1 MLRNLSIAACDG
13 NSAFLSREISLFTFF
28 NAIVV
33 LRYDFFFFLRDFPA
47 FFKLAATAI
56 AIAFFFDFPFLTKA
70 FTSTLF

>member
-1 MLRNLSIAACDG
+1 
-13 NSAFLSREISLFTFF
+13 LFTFF

-56 AIAFFFDFPFLTKA
+56 AVAFFLDLPF
-70 FTSTLF
+70 FYEGFY